1 MKIILRDL
9 NETMEMG
16 RILGSHAEEG
26 TVFAVIGDLGA
37 GKTSLAQGV
46 AIGLG
51 VHESSYVNSPTF
63 TLHQRHSGRTRFH
76 HVDLYRLNSTE
87 ELVNLGLRELVGVD
101 GVSYIE
107 WPSRA
112 PDLIPSE
119 AVWIRLEFFEDGR
132 AISFGHSHPDALH
145 FIERVCNLAR
155 QSLSMSPV

>member
-1 MKIILRDL
+1 
-9 NETMEMG
+9 MG
-16 RILGSHAEEG
+16 RILGENAVEG

-46 AIGLG
+46 AVGLE

-63 TLHQRHSGRTRFH
+63 TLHQRHVGRTRFH

-119 AVWIRLEFFEDGR
+119 AVWIKLEFFENGR
-132 AISFGHSHPDALH
+132 AISFGHSDPDARQ
-145 FIERVCNLAR
+145 FIEQVCVLAR
-155 QSLSMSPV
+155 QSLDVLPR